1 MLVIPLVCL
10 SMRMKFQFY
19 QPNKHILATIQ
30 NCLKSNLPINEL
42 RQIRKKIL
50 IDLYLHSQNINA
62 IKNKFNSL
70 IELVKENV
78 DILLTS
84 EIKIDS
90 SFPTAQFLVNG
101 FTTYRRQRNGRG
113 MLLYIKEDIPSN
125 LLQYVYQMIY
135 IDDLYI
141 NKHKKEKMASRLFI

>member
-1 MLVIPLVCL
+1 M
-10 SMRMKFQFY
+10 
-19 QPNKHILATIQ
+19 
-30 NCLKSNLPINEL
+30 
-42 RQIRKKIL
+42 
-50 IDLYLHSQNINA
+50 HSQNINA

-101 FTTYRRQRNGRG
+101 FTTYRRHRNRNGTG
-113 MLLYIKEDIPSN
+113 MLHYIQEDIPSN
-125 LLQYVYQMIY
+125 LLHP
-135 IDDLYI
+135 DDI
-141 NKHKKEKMASRLFI
+141 I